1 MHGFMLVTDK
11 AEWCEV
17 HEMSDIVFEQVKELA
32 TRLSLAEK
40 ARLIEWLEATLSEE
54 GAAPA
59 PPTPS
64 RSLYGLCADLGPG
77 PTDEDIEEVRQ
88 LMWSNF
94 PRYAGHQ

>member
-1 MHGFMLVTDK
+1 
-11 AEWCEV
+11 
-17 HEMSDIVFEQVKELA
+17 MSDIVFEQVKELA
-32 TRLSLAEK
+32 ARLSPAEK
-40 ARLIEWLEATLSEE
+40 ARLIEWLEATLGEE

-88 LMWSNF
+88 LMWSSF